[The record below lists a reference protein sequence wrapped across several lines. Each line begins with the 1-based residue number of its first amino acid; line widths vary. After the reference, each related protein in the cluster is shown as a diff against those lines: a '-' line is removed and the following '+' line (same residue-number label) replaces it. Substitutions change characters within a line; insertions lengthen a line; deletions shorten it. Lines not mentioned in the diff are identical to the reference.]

1 MQCQKCKKKQAT
13 VHMTEI
19 MGEKK
24 EEIHLCEEC
33 AQEHGL
39 TMKGQVSLSDF
50 LTGLI
55 KAPITQE
62 MSRLAKLQCPSC
74 GISYLEFQSKGRF
87 GCPKDY
93 EVFAKLVE
101 PLLDKVHGAVEHA
114 GKFPVK
120 SAEGDSKGLQL
131 TALRRMLKSAVDD
144 ENYEEAAA
152 IRDQIR
158 KLEGGDVAAD

>member
-19 MGEKK
+19 SGDQK

-39 TMKGQVSLSDF
+39 TMKGQVSLADF
-50 LTGLI
+50 LAGLI

-101 PLLDKVHGAVEHA
+101 PLLDKVHGAVEHS
-114 GKFPVK
+114 GKVPVK
-120 SAEGDSKGLQL
+120 APEGDAKGARL
-131 TALRRMLKSAVDD
+131 TTLRRMLKAAIDD
-144 ENYEEAAA
+144 EKYEEAAA

-158 KLEGGDVAAD
+158 KIEGGEIAAE